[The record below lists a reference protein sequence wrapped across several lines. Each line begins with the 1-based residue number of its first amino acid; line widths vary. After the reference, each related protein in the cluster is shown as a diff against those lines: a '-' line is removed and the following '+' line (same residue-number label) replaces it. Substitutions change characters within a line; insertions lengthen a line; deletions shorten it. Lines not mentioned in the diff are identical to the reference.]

1 MMNEEAEQECTAAAG
16 SGVFEEGPACAVS
29 DLFSADAPEIR
40 VRDYFAAHLGRMR
53 PSERLVATE
62 QRYRETGLR
71 ADMRSVDEQD
81 CLREWEFKI
90 HADYRAIGQILTY
103 VGCARRELRFRPV
116 RAVIAAFSFSPDVPI
131 TNETMNLSIELVT
144 IPDWMRAAGGVPTRA
159 AAAHPFSPL
168 PQLSLQF

>member
-1 MMNEEAEQECTAAAG
+1 MESE
-16 SGVFEEGPACAVS
+16 SGNPIESCPTSLGALEDYPGWAS
-29 DLFSADAPEIR
+29 DLLSANAPEIR
-40 VRDYFAAHLGRMR
+40 VRDYFAACLGRMR

-62 QRYRETGLR
+62 QRYRETCLR

-103 VGCARRELRFRPV
+103 VGYARRELRFRPV

-131 TNETMNLSIELVT
+131 TNESMNLNIELIT
-144 IPDWMRAAGGVPTRA
+144 IPEWMRAAGGVPTCASTVR
-159 AAAHPFSPL
+159 PVMPL
-168 PQLSLQF
+168 PQLALQF